1 MVHRLLRGLASL
13 LLCWLLA
20 ACGFVSDWFGKGDDP
35 PLPGKRIAILTDE
48 SALQVDSS
56 IANQR
61 VRLPKPYV
69 NETWD
74 QAGGNAVHALYHVSL
89 GEDPEI
95 DWTADV
101 GDGSSD
107 DSQVLAEPLVIGDTV
122 FTMDSRSTVTAFETE
137 SGRRRWR
144 VDLADV
150 DDDEEDDGFFG
161 GGIAYGAGQVFAST
175 GFAKVFALDAGGGE
189 VLWSQRIPGPMRA
202 APTYSDGR
210 VFVIS
215 VDNQLHALDAGT
227 GAALWSHT
235 GIQEVATLLGGS
247 SPAVQGS
254 TVIAPY
260 SSGELFAL
268 LAENG
273 RVLWSDLLSGVRRID
288 PIADMADIRGL
299 PVIDRG
305 LVLAASNAGRMIA
318 IDLRRGERAWDIDL
332 SSVQTPWVGGD
343 FIYVVSGDAQLVCL
357 TRANGGVRW
366 VQPLQQFEDED
377 SREDRISWR
386 GPVLAGG
393 RLIMAGSHGRG
404 LWVSPR
410 NGEIIDEFRL
420 PGAAAVTPVV
430 AGNTVYFL
438 TEGATLA
445 AMR

>member
-1 MVHRLLRGLASL
+1 MGLRSLQRLVPL
-13 LLCWLLA
+13 LLCALLA
-20 ACGFVSDWFGKGDDP
+20 ACNVVSDWFGKGEDP
-35 PLPGKRIAILTDE
+35 PLPGKRIAVLTDD
-48 SALQVDSS
+48 SALQVDRS
-56 IANQR
+56 IANLP
-61 VRLPKPYV
+61 VRLPDPYV
-69 NETWD
+69 NETWA
-74 QAGGNAVHALYHVSL
+74 QPGGNAVHALYHLSL
-89 GEDPEI
+89 GEEPKI

-107 DSQVLAEPLVIGDTV
+107 DSQILAEPLVVGDTV
-122 FTMDSRSTVTAFETE
+122 YTMDSRSTVSAFEAE
-137 SGRRRWR
+137 SGKRRWR

-150 DDDEEDDGFFG
+150 ADDEEDDGFFG
-161 GGIAYGAGQVFAST
+161 GGIAFGGGQVFAST
-175 GFAKVFALDAGGGE
+175 GFAKVFALDAGSGE
-189 VLWSQRIPGPMRA
+189 VLWSQPVPGPMRA
-202 APTYSDGR
+202 APTFSDGR

-215 VDNQLHALDAGT
+215 VDNQLHALDART

-273 RVLWSDLLSGVRRID
+273 RVLWSDLLASVRRID

-343 FIYVVSGDAQLVCL
+343 FVYVVSADAELVCL

-366 VQPLQQFEDED
+366 VQPLQQFEDE
-377 SREDRISWR
+377 EDRNDPISWR

-393 RLIMAGSHGRG
+393 RLVVAGSHGKG
-404 LWVSPR
+404 LWVSPKS
-410 NGEIIDEFRL
+410 GEVLSEFSL

-430 AGNTVYFL
+430 AGQTVYFL
-438 TEGATLA
+438 TEGATLV

>member
-1 MVHRLLRGLASL
+1 MALRCLRALVPL
-13 LLCWLLA
+13 LLCALLG
-20 ACGFVSDWFGKGDDP
+20 ACGFVSDWFGRGEDP
-35 PLPGKRIAILTDE
+35 PLPGKRIAILTDD
-48 SALQVDSS
+48 SALQADRS
-56 IANQR
+56 IENLR
-61 VRLPKPYV
+61 VRLPEPYV
-69 NETWD
+69 NDTWD
-74 QAGGNAVHALYHVSL
+74 QPGGNAVHALYHLSL
-89 GEDPEI
+89 GEDPEV

-107 DSQVLAEPLVIGDTV
+107 DSQILAEPLVVGDTV
-122 FTMDSRSTVTAFETE
+122 YAMDSRSTVTAFETE
-137 SGRRRWR
+137 SGDRRWR
-144 VDLADV
+144 VDLS

-161 GGIAYGAGQVFAST
+161 GGITFGSGRIFAST
-175 GFAKVFALDAGGGE
+175 GFAKVFALDAGSGE
-189 VLWSQRIPGPMRA
+189 ILWSQPIPGPMRA

-210 VFVIS
+210 IFVVS
-215 VDNQLHALDAGT
+215 VDNQLHALDART

-273 RVLWSDLLSGVRRID
+273 RVLWSDLLASVRRID

-343 FIYVVSGDAQLVCL
+343 FIYVVSADAQLVCL

-377 SREDRISWR
+377 DRQDPITWR

-393 RLIMAGSHGRG
+393 RLVLAGSHGKG
-404 LWVSPR
+404 VWVSPR
-410 NGEIIDEFRL
+410 NGEVQGEFNL

-438 TEGATLA
+438 TEGATLV

>member
-1 MVHRLLRGLASL
+1 MAPRCLRGLAPL
-13 LLCWLLA
+13 LLCALLS
-20 ACGFVSDWFGKGDDP
+20 ACNVVSDWFGQGEEP
-35 PLPGKRIAILTDE
+35 PLPGKRIAVLTDD
-48 SALQVDSS
+48 SALQVDRS
-56 IANQR
+56 IANLQ
-61 VRLPKPYV
+61 VRLPDPYV

-74 QAGGNAVHALYHVSL
+74 QPGGNAVHALHHLSL
-89 GEDPEI
+89 GENPEI

-101 GDGSSD
+101 GEGSSD
-107 DSQVLAEPLVIGDTV
+107 DSQILAEPLVVGDTV
-122 FTMDSRSTVTAFETE
+122 YTMDSRSVVTAFEAEGGT
-137 SGRRRWR
+137 RRWR
-144 VDLADV
+144 VDLADAA
-150 DDDEEDDGFFG
+150 EDDGFFG
-161 GGIAYGAGQVFAST
+161 GGIAFGAGRVFVST
-175 GFAKVFALDAGGGE
+175 GFARVFALDAGSGE
-189 VLWSQRIPGPMRA
+189 VIWSQPIPGPMRA
-202 APTYSDGR
+202 APTFSDGR
-210 VFVIS
+210 VFVVS
-215 VDNQLHALDAGT
+215 VDNQLHALDAQT

-273 RVLWSDLLSGVRRID
+273 RVLWSDLLASVRRID

-343 FIYVVSGDAQLVCL
+343 FVYVVSADAQLVCL

-366 VQPLQQFEDED
+366 VQPLRQFEDED
-377 SREDRISWR
+377 GRDDPISWR

-393 RLIMAGSHGRG
+393 RLVLAGSHGEG
-404 LWVSPR
+404 LWVSPQT
-410 NGEIIDEFRL
+410 GEIVGDFDL
-420 PGAAAVTPVV
+420 PGGAAVTPVV
-430 AGNTVYFL
+430 AGETVYFL
-438 TEGATLA
+438 TEGGTLV